1 MSTKKPTL
9 TLLQTAAKKE
19 PEGIQTAAMIP
30 SPASSAGVEGR
41 SPYTQLLENMPGDPD
56 HKAFLLEQLET
67 SRSWGN
73 SVVRIETDLLL
84 AILERALRA

>member
-1 MSTKKPTL
+1 MSKKPTL

-19 PEGIQTAAMIP
+19 PEGIQTAAIIP
-30 SPASSAGVEGR
+30 SPAAASGEGR